1 MHVLR
6 KFLLLILAT
15 IALPTS
21 INAVEVNCNSA
32 VWKNKPRCK
41 AKRDKVNNFIKSSNN
56 DLGGADLGGPNNQ
69 PSLPLVVP
77 SGTVS
82 DEIYKA
88 FCGLPTKKCL
98 VSFKNGLL
106 TINEGQGIKPSQ
118 VSEFKT
124 LRSCRMGGGCFPGQ
138 WDYDYLLTYKDV
150 NLNDRKALI
159 AFRPGLLGGGIKKH
173 KRFYR
178 DIQIWSN
185 TAIRLANSPGTVMTG
200 SSSNLGGGADNA
212 FARSLMRAGSNIM
225 QQQKMNSMQM
235 QIQQNKFNQQQLEY
249 NQNLKPSTLGGGGLT
264 TPGVGYYYSD

>member
-69 PSLPLVVP
+69 PIVPLVVP

-88 FCGLPTKKCL
+88 FCGLPTK
-98 VSFKNGLL
+98 NL
-106 TINEGQGIKPSQ
+106 T
-118 VSEFKT
+118 SEFGSWN
-124 LRSCRMGGGCFPGQ
+124 LSIFFC
-138 WDYDYLLTYKDV
+138 LTS
-150 NLNDRKALI
+150 A
-159 AFRPGLLGGGIKKH
+159 
-173 KRFYR
+173 
-178 DIQIWSN
+178 
-185 TAIRLANSPGTVMTG
+185 
-200 SSSNLGGGADNA
+200 
-212 FARSLMRAGSNIM
+212 
-225 QQQKMNSMQM
+225 
-235 QIQQNKFNQQQLEY
+235 
-249 NQNLKPSTLGGGGLT
+249 
-264 TPGVGYYYSD
+264 